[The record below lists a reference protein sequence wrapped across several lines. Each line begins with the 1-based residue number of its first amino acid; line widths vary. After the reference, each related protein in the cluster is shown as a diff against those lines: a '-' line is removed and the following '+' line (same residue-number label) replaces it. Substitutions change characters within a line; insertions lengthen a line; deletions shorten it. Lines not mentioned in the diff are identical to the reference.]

1 MKKIVSLI
9 LLLALLSAFITG
21 CDSEIYH
28 WEFEQ
33 PHTNVEK
40 LQIVEVKTYK
50 DYDVVKELDV
60 KLAETLFDEIES
72 IDYNRYGWNLMSNT
86 GTCFLI
92 GFTNGEYDIISKTEP
107 SHHRYD
113 KDGQLVGYTSW
124 LECKNNQFDELLE
137 KYLQE
142 AGNDSSIPNS

>member
-40 LQIVEVKTYK
+40 LQIVEVKTK
-50 DYDVVKELDV
+50 FDYDVVKELDV

-72 IDYNRYGWNLMSNT
+72 IDYNRYGWNLSSPS
-86 GTCFLI
+86 GKCFLI
-92 GFTNGEYDIISKTEP
+92 SFSNGEYDIISKIA
-107 SHHRYD
+107 SVRFRYD
-113 KDGQLVGYTSW
+113 ENGKLNSNTSW
-124 LECKNNQFDELLE
+124 LECKNNQFDELIE